1 MLNVYFIHAHFFFFV
16 LKMEL
21 PMSCEGTT
29 DIIMENYSIENKS
42 SFLYDVNL
50 RKIEVGKTDVFIKKL
65 LCACDELVSTR
76 FK

>member
-1 MLNVYFIHAHFFFFV
+1 MYILFMHIFLFV
-16 LKMEL
+16 LRTEL
-21 PMSCEGTT
+21 QMSYEGTQ
-29 DIIMENYSIENKS
+29 ISLWKNYSIENRS
-42 SFLYDVNL
+42 SFYNDVNL